1 MIRWIAL
8 RNQRRDKI
16 HAKAFHCTKEQ
27 RRLTI
32 VLLITALPDCWGGV
46 RLRLC
51 HCTTVEPRPSW
62 LRRTIALV
70 GSNAI
75 ARRFAWH
82 LLWKKNLLVVLV
94 SFRLVFLATFKI
106 YYVDFWLW
114 NYLDFWTL
122 NYVVFGTSKFC
133 PFIWVYRYCIYFW
146 ITRTL
151 IFHHVVPNLHF
162 VTYFWYCHCHLLM
175 LINYCNWNKLFH
187 TRLCWKLHSGHSFRS
202 WK

>member
-1 MIRWIAL
+1 MIRGIAL
-8 RNQRRDKI
+8 RNRAGKPAHI
-16 HAKAFHCTKEQ
+16 
-27 RRLTI
+27 
-32 VLLITALPDCWGGV
+32 
-46 RLRLC
+46 
-51 HCTTVEPRPSW
+51 
-62 LRRTIALV
+62 
-70 GSNAI
+70 
-75 ARRFAWH
+75 
-82 LLWKKNLLVVLV
+82 LVVLM

-106 YYVDFWLW
+106 SYVDFWLW

-175 LINYCNWNKLFH
+175 LISKIIEIETNYFTHGYAESFTLAIASDPENR
-187 TRLCWKLHSGHSFRS
+187 TRVEILLYLARTDPNCIFTG
-202 WK
+202 

>member
-1 MIRWIAL
+1 ML
-8 RNQRRDKI
+8 VLSLSTRNNFI
-16 HAKAFHCTKEQ
+16 S
-27 RRLTI
+27 I
-32 VLLITALPDCWGGV
+32 VPVAWLDDSLN
-46 RLRLC
+46 
-51 HCTTVEPRPSW
+51 RP
-62 LRRTIALV
+62 
-70 GSNAI
+70 
-75 ARRFAWH
+75 
-82 LLWKKNLLVVLV
+82 KNRAGKPAHLLVVLV

-133 PFIWVYRYCIYFW
+133 PFIWVYRYSIYFW

-175 LINYCNWNKLFH
+175 LINYWNWNKLFH
-187 TRLCWKLHSGHSFRS
+187 TRLCWKFHSGHSFRS